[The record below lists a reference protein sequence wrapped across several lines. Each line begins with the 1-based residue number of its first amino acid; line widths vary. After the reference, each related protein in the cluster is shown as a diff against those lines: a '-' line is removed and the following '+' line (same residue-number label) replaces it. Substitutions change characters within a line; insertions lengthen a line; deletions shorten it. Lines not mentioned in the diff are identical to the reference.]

1 MRSKFVPFEFGE
13 TMTWAEI
20 PVCFGW
26 VKKSSV
32 AEFRRLA
39 DARKWLTHEWAAN
52 RADIARA
59 KRKNPSAVALGKLG
73 AKGRARKLT
82 AEQRSDKLTKAQRVE
97 IARGRRKR
105 ARGETDTREAPAD
118 RAQGGAGERETC
130 ALNSCLLNLVRL

>member
-20 PVCFGW
+20 PRGHILFSTSNRCRWVAVCFGW

-97 IARGRRKR
+97 I
-105 ARGETDTREAPAD
+105 D
-118 RAQGGAGERETC
+118 RAYRRFAGALRF
-130 ALNSCLLNLVRL
+130 